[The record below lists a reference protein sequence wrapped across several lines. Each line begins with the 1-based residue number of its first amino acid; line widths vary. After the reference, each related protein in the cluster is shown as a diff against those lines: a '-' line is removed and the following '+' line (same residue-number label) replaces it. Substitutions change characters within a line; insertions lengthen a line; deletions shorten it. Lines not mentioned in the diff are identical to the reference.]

1 MSGKMKYGI
10 SGRGYETIGNED
22 SRFFSHVHSKSGEQ
36 LRCKN
41 CVYFINGKCF
51 TKNKIIPSGLV
62 EDCESYREF
71 CNKKTTNENSA
82 EMKYTRSKC
91 DAMHSAG
98 DTSSDIPKQSE
109 LTWDTE
115 RMLKDKSKIHNV
127 TNAKPAIIEHDKNH
141 ILIENATDRQKA
153 LILAYRK
160 AYFKA
165 RRRIRQI
172 LSIKSDDKKESEY
185 LWEKTCIPNRPI
197 HISGTE
203 LKMLQICCKGGNRE
217 QSEEIIRI
225 LGFKI

>member
-1 MSGKMKYGI
+1 M
-10 SGRGYETIGNED
+10 IGN
-22 SRFFSHVHSKSGEQ
+22 KM
-36 LRCKN
+36 L
-41 CVYFINGKCF
+41 
-51 TKNKIIPSGLV
+51 PSGLAD
-62 EDCESYREF
+62 DCDSFKEFRDVAMSKESS
-71 CNKKTTNENSA
+71 NKKTYTCS
-82 EMKYTRSKC
+82 KY
-91 DAMHSAG
+91 DAAHFTD

-115 RMLKDKSKIHNV
+115 RTLKDKSKVNNV
-127 TNAKPAIIEHDKNH
+127 ANSKPAIIEHDKNH
-141 ILIENATDRQKA
+141 ILIENATDRQKT

-185 LWEKTCIPNRPI
+185 LWEKTFIPNRPI
-197 HISGTE
+197 HISNTE
-203 LKMLQICCKGGNRE
+203 LKMLQTCCKGGNRE